1 MRGPIFVLC
10 LATALPQ
17 PFGLNGIESRRSVRG
32 PSADGIA
39 VRAPLHA
46 FTFHH
51 LHLNDPRSSFLLE
64 FYERLFDPATT
75 RRLRWGGAQGLQ
87 SGPMRLLISHGP
99 LVREAPTAIWH
110 FGWGGV
116 SLGETYLAHARRDV
130 AWEPPLPADL
140 LHVHLRSVAPAV
152 AAAWYRD
159 VLGSRVSLAN
169 VDRPAEGLVPP
180 EQRIAEALAWVGD
193 TPLLIYPS
201 EPPLFSTR
209 GQRADHLAIACPDFD
224 AALERLKGQGVAV
237 VAEAGVTADTR
248 TAMIEGPDH
257 IAIEL
262 VEIK

>member
-46 FTFHH
+46 FAFHH

-116 SLGETYLAHARRDV
+116 SLGETYLAHARREV

-140 LHVHLRSVAPAV
+140 LHVHLRSVAPGV

-159 VLGSRVSLAN
+159 VLGPRVSLAN
-169 VDRPAEGLVPP
+169 VDRPAERSCASGAAD
-180 EQRIAEALAWVGD
+180 RRSAGVGW
-193 TPLLIYPS
+193 
-201 EPPLFSTR
+201 R
-209 GQRADHLAIACPDFD
+209 H
-224 AALERLKGQGVAV
+224 AV
-237 VAEAGVTADTR
+237 VDLSLPSRRSFPRAASGRIIGHRLSRLRRRTR
-248 TAMIEGPDH
+248 APQRSGRGRRG
-257 IAIEL
+257 
-262 VEIK
+262 